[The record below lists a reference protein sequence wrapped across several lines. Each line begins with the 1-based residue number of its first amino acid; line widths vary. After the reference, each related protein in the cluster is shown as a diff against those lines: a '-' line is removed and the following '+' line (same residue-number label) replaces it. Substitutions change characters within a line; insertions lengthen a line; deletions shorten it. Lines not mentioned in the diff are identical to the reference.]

1 MRGLFLQQPF
11 EFRLD
16 VKGDDFVQGQPVECV
31 LRVKNHASEPQTIGS
46 PKLLLTLANLK
57 KIKARDATAFEVLS
71 GVELE
76 RGIEVAANGEYVFEH
91 TFPLERNCPITD
103 KTQSPYLLYGNSEQ
117 LSELGQLLLTVNLH
131 PHLKAIFDTCTTVF
145 SFIPK
150 GESSKNGW
158 TSVKLKP
165 PESRR
170 LSFVEE
176 LNLSA
181 RFEDEALAVKYLFSV
196 KKFDTAMTT
205 INVKKGKTEVQQSW
219 PVSEYLF
226 GGGFVQQQ
234 YVEKMIDAAL
244 AEVSSGL

>member
-16 VKGDDFVQGQPVECV
+16 VKGDHFTQGQSVECV
-31 LRVKNHASEPQTIGS
+31 LKVKNHAAEPKTITC
-46 PKLLLTLANLK
+46 PRLLLTLASLK
-57 KIKARDATAFEVLS
+57 KVKAKEPSAFEVLTP
-71 GVELE
+71 VELE
-76 RGIEVAANGEYVFEH
+76 RGVEVAANGEYVFEH
-91 TFPLERNCPITD
+91 TFALARNCPITD
-103 KTQSPYLLYGNSEQ
+103 KAQSPYLLYGNAEQ
-117 LSELGQLLLTVNLH
+117 HGELGQLLLTVNLD
-131 PHLKAIFDTCTTVF
+131 PHLKAIFETFTTLF
-145 SFIPK
+145 SFVPK

-181 RFEDEALAVKYLFSV
+181 RFEDDSLSLKYLFSV
-196 KKFDTAMTT
+196 KKFDTGMTSV
-205 INVKKGKTEVQQSW
+205 NVKKGKTEVQQSW
-219 PVSEYLF
+219 PTSEYLF
-226 GGGFVQQQ
+226 GGGFVHQQ

>member
-16 VKGDDFVQGQPVECV
+16 VKGENFVQGQPVECI
-31 LRVKNHASEPQTIGS
+31 LRVKNHAAEPKAVAN
-46 PKLLLTLANLK
+46 PKLILALANLK
-57 KIKARDATAFEVLS
+57 KVKAKDPTAFEVLAE
-71 GVELE
+71 VELE
-76 RGIEVAANGEYVFEH
+76 RGVEVAANGEYLFEH
-91 TFPLERNCPITD
+91 TFPTDLNAPITD
-103 KTQSPYLLYGNSEQ
+103 KAQSPYLLYGNSEP

-131 PHLKAIFDTCTTVF
+131 PNLKAIFDTLTTVF
-145 SFIPK
+145 SFVPK

-170 LSFVEE
+170 MSFVEE

-181 RFEDEALAVKYLFSV
+181 RFEAESLSVKYVFSV

-205 INVKKGKTEVQQSW
+205 VNVKKGKTEVHQEW
-219 PVSEYLF
+219 PTSEYLF

-234 YVEKMIDAAL
+234 YVERMIDAAL